1 MMGKKVVITD
11 YQYENI
17 DTERRIIG
25 DGGYELYDYQI
36 KAAKDLI
43 PVCRDADA
51 IVTQYSDVS
60 AELINSLEHCAMIIK
75 YGIGVNN
82 IDVEAATRKGI
93 YVCNVPDYGVE
104 EVSDHAVAMMLALAK
119 KLPVLTKALREGDWG
134 YGSTVPLSRFC
145 NSTVGL
151 VGFGRI
157 PQLVARK
164 LRGFG
169 VTLKVCDPYADEK
182 LMRDLGAEPVSL
194 EELLAESDFISV
206 HVPLT
211 EGTRGMIGAAELK
224 RMKPTAFVINTAR
237 GGVID
242 ERALIGA
249 LKRREIAGAAVD
261 VYEEEPVKP
270 DNPLLH
276 MDNVIATPHCAW
288 YSETAITTLQRKVAE
303 EVVNVL
309 EGNPPRSCV
318 NLSLVLRG
326 TGQSP
331 VDSLS

>member
-1 MMGKKVVITD
+1 MGKKVVITD

-17 DTERRIIG
+17 DAERRIIG
-25 DGGYELYDYQI
+25 AHGYELCDYQI
-36 KAAKDLI
+36 KDAGELI

-60 AELINSLEHCAMIIK
+60 AELIDSLEHCAMIIK

-104 EVSDHAVAMMLALAK
+104 EVSDHTVAMMLALAK
-119 KLPVLTKALREGDWG
+119 KLPVLTRALREGDWG

-145 NSTVGL
+145 ESTVGL

-157 PQLVARK
+157 PQLVAKK
-164 LRGFG
+164 LKGFG
-169 VTLKVCDPYADEK
+169 VAIRVCDPYADE
-182 LMRDLGAEPVSL
+182 DLVREYGAEPVEL
-194 EELLAESDFISV
+194 DELLAESDFISV

-211 EGTRGMIGAAELK
+211 RDTRGMIGEAEFR
-224 RMKPTAFVINTAR
+224 RMKPTAVVINTAR
-237 GGVID
+237 GGVIH
-242 ERALIGA
+242 EKTLVEA
-249 LKRREIAGAAVD
+249 LKTGRIAGAAVD
-261 VYEEEPVKP
+261 VFEEEPVKA

-309 EGNPPRSCV
+309 DGNKPMNCV
-318 NLSLVLRG
+318 NLS
-326 TGQSP
+326 
-331 VDSLS
+331 